1 MNKIDIILS
10 NKTIIDIY
18 KSLINSCKNDLEYH
32 YNRFINHYKYNNIIN
47 DNDDIIKYFRYI
59 ILEDHK
65 NINENELSYEM
76 IKSKKAIVK
85 FELDLN
91 NI

>member
-32 YNRFINHYKYNNIIN
+32 FNITPG
-47 DNDDIIKYFRYI
+47 IK
-59 ILEDHK
+59 
-65 NINENELSYEM
+65 
-76 IKSKKAIVK
+76 V
-85 FELDLN
+85 
-91 NI
+91 